1 MHRSKSVS
9 RSALLSVLVW
19 LSVAACVSP
28 SSTPVRRKKSVRD
41 GESQRFCLDE
51 LLLPVAKAVGVS
63 TPAIE
68 LPAAYRPQR
77 LLMLCRND
85 P

>member
-1 MHRSKSVS
+1 MVNQ
-9 RSALLSVLVW
+9 SAAHVW
-19 LSVAACVSP
+19 SMWLRMKVDHFW
-28 SSTPVRRKKSVRD
+28 PVRRKKSVRD